1 MSDGGR
7 EGRLPGPKGKGM
19 NPRAKM
25 ILSGALTVV
34 VLAVVIFVL
43 WSATSPKRT
52 PTPTTTIELSPAQRS
67 GADYQQG
74 LASLES
80 SDTTKAVALFQR
92 ALTVDPTNSSAK
104 NQLDA
109 IAAQKAK
116 DSQTSTVATKT
127 VVPVDPFSQPV
138 KHLSSLL
145 PGTGSGLASGYT
157 LGPTQTQGSD
167 STRAGNPKDPA
178 SPVTRA
184 LWTVHDRESSSNA
197 VKWQND
203 ISKSLYSRNADKV
216 TVNGVTGYFGTDGAR
231 FATVSFVRGRY
242 VFEVVLTSSTGAPA
256 DLKAA
261 TTQAAEAFPTKF

>member
-1 MSDGGR
+1 MNDDGRASGQ
-7 EGRLPGPKGKGM
+7 PGPKGKGM
-19 NPRAKM
+19 SPRVKM
-25 ILSGALTVV
+25 IVSGALTVG

-43 WSATSPKRT
+43 WSATSPKR
-52 PTPTTTIELSPAQRS
+52 PQTPTTTIELSPAQRS
-67 GADYQQG
+67 NADYQQG

-80 SDTTKAVALFQR
+80 SDTTQAIALFQR
-92 ALTVDPTNSSAK
+92 ALTADPTNSSAK
-104 NQLDA
+104 SQLDA

-116 DSQTSTVATKT
+116 DPQTSAVATKT
-127 VVPVDPFSQPV
+127 VAPVDPFSKPV

-145 PGTGSGLASGYT
+145 PGTGSGSLSGYT

-178 SPVTRA
+178 SLVTRA

-197 VKWQND
+197 IKWQNE
-203 ISKSLYSRNADKV
+203 ISKSLYSKSADSV

-256 DLKAA
+256 DLKALA
-261 TTQAAEAFPTKF
+261 TQAAEAFPTAF